1 MKIELTLRQKSEA
14 ILKRRPSKTSF
25 YLTEAD
31 TLKLVH
37 ELEVYQLELEM
48 VNEELILSKESAAK
62 VATEKYAELYEFAP
76 LSYLTLS
83 SGGNIVEF
91 NIAAGRL
98 LGKENLNLKNSS
110 FATFISIESIPVF
123 EHFLGEIFTGN
134 AKESCEVTLDTNS
147 DSPVYVSLTGIA
159 QCNREHCLICMIDN
173 TENKRAEEALRWN
186 QSLLL
191 IMSNSSPFG
200 FLVVD
205 NRTDNI
211 LYFNDRFLQIW
222 GIECLAD
229 QMRSGKLKNNDII
242 PFCLPIL
249 EDISSFAESCK
260 PLQDESNRVVVEDEI
275 AFKEGRTIQRYSM
288 QIRGADDKY
297 YGRFYLF
304 EDITES
310 KQRQILLGTTAILKE
325 SAEEMTR
332 INKALKKSEIELKK
346 SVLQL
351 RKLTQYTE
359 KVREDERIAIS
370 RELHD
375 DLGQALTAV
384 TIDLATIAHNV
395 SDINVIPKIEKV
407 SDLVIEIIKTVQRIT
422 SQLRPRIIDDFG
434 LEIAIEWY
442 TTEFAQRTGVQFKL
456 DMNSGKSIT
465 PEASL
470 VIFRIMQESLTNIAR
485 HAMATNVEIKLF
497 KEAENITFL
506 VTDNGIGIT
515 DNEINSRK
523 SFGILSMKERAASL
537 GGTFEIY
544 RTNKQETVVKLFFPL
559 NFKEPDENS
568 DL

>member
-1 MKIELTLRQKSEA
+1 LKIGLTLRQKSEA
-14 ILKRRPSKTSF
+14 ILKRRPSKTAFQLS
-25 YLTEAD
+25 EANA
-31 TLKLVH
+31 LKLVH

-48 VNEELILSKESAAK
+48 VNEELILSKEEAAK
-62 VATEKYAELYEFAP
+62 IATEKYAELYEFAP
-76 LSYLTLS
+76 LGYLTLS
-83 SGGNIVEF
+83 REGIIVER

-98 LGKENLNLKNSS
+98 LGNGALELKNRS
-110 FATFISIESIPVF
+110 FASFVSIESIPVLD
-123 EHFLGEIFTGN
+123 HFLREIFAGS
-134 AKESCEVTLDTNS
+134 AKESCEVTLNTESNFR
-147 DSPVYVSLTGIA
+147 VHVRLTGIA
-159 QCNREHCLICMIDN
+159 RCNKGHCLICIVDN
-173 TENKRAEEALRWN
+173 SENKRVEEALRWN

-205 NRTDNI
+205 NRTDDI

-222 GIECLAD
+222 NIECLAD
-229 QMRSGKLKNNDII
+229 QMRNGKLKNNDII
-242 PFCLPIL
+242 PYCLPIL
-249 EDISSFAESCK
+249 ADIASFAESCK
-260 PLQDESNRVVVEDEI
+260 PLQNESNRITIEDEI

-288 QIRGADDKY
+288 QIRGADDQY

-310 KQRQILLGTTAILKE
+310 KQRQILLGTTTILKE
-325 SAEEMTR
+325 SAEEMIR
-332 INKALKKSEIELKK
+332 INIALKKSEIELKN

-359 KVREDERIAIS
+359 KVREDERVAIS

-384 TIDLATIAHNV
+384 TIDLATIAHHV
-395 SDINVIPKIEKV
+395 SDIKVISKIEKV

-442 TTEFAQRTGVQFKL
+442 TKEFAQRTGVKFIL
-456 DMNSGKSIT
+456 DLNSGKSIT
-465 PEASL
+465 PDASL

-485 HAMATNVEIKLF
+485 HSGATKVRIKLLKDVEYF
-497 KEAENITFL
+497 IFM
-506 VTDNGIGIT
+506 VSDNGIGIT
-515 DNEINSRK
+515 ESEINSRK

-537 GGTFEIY
+537 GGTFKIY
-544 RTNKQETVVKLFFPL
+544 RNSKPETVVELIFPL
-559 NFKEPDENS
+559 NFIEPDENS

>member
-1 MKIELTLRQKSEA
+1 MKIGLTLRQKSEA
-14 ILKRRPSKTSF
+14 ILKRRPSKTAFQLS
-25 YLTEAD
+25 EAD

-48 VNEELILSKESAAK
+48 VNEELILSKEQAAK

-76 LSYLTLS
+76 LSYFTLS
-83 SGGNIVEF
+83 REGTIVEC
-91 NIAAGRL
+91 NIATGRM
-98 LGKENLNLKNSS
+98 LGNKTANLKNSS
-110 FATFISIESIPVF
+110 FVRFVSIESIPVF
-123 EHFLGEIFTGN
+123 EHFLEEIFTGN
-134 AKESCEVTLDTNS
+134 AKESCEVTLNTSS
-147 DSPVYVSLTGIA
+147 DFNVYVSLIGIA
-159 QCNREHCLICMIDN
+159 QGNKEHCLLCMTDN
-173 TENKRAEEALRWN
+173 SENKRAEEALKWN

-191 IMSNSSPFG
+191 IMSNSLPFG

-205 NRTDNI
+205 NRTDDI

-229 QMRSGKLKNNDII
+229 QMRSGKMKNNDII
-242 PFCLPIL
+242 PYCLPVL
-249 EDISSFAESCK
+249 EDIPSFAESCK
-260 PLQDESNRVVVEDEI
+260 PLQDESNRIVVEDEI
-275 AFKEGRTIQRYSM
+275 AFKEGRTVTRYSM
-288 QIRGADDKY
+288 QIRGADDQY

-310 KQRQILLGTTAILKE
+310 KQRQILLGTTALIKE
-325 SAEEMTR
+325 SADEMAR
-332 INKALKKSEIELKK
+332 INIALKKSEIELKN

-384 TIDLATIAHNV
+384 TIDLATIAHNI
-395 SDINVIPKIEKV
+395 SDIKVISKIEKV
-407 SDLVIEIIKTVQRIT
+407 SDLVIEIIQTVQRIT

-442 TTEFAQRTGVQFKL
+442 TKEFAQRTGVQFKL

-485 HAMATNVEIKLF
+485 HSIATKVEIKLF
-497 KEAENITFL
+497 KEAEYITFIIS
-506 VTDNGIGIT
+506 DNGIGIT
-515 DNEINSRK
+515 ENEINSRR
-523 SFGILSMKERAASL
+523 SFGILSMKERATSL

-544 RTNKQETVVKLFFPL
+544 RNSISETVVKLFFPL
-559 NFKEPDENS
+559 NFKEPDENP